1 MDADINS
8 LTPARIATAQW
19 WMPST
24 AGANAPSAFAA
35 TLERAKRAART
46 KRAQRRALACSSAL
60 PDSPP
65 PEVQREMAAAASVS
79 QTLAARGQELR
90 FGRNRDG
97 RVSVELTDAAGR
109 ALCAI
114 GPSELFRL
122 LGQGD

>member
-1 MDADINS
+1 MDANINS

-24 AGANAPSAFAA
+24 ASANAPSAFAA
-35 TLERAKRAART
+35 TLARARRAA
-46 KRAQRRALACSSAL
+46 RAQRRALACSNAL
-60 PDSPP
+60 PDSAP

-79 QTLAARGQELR
+79 RTLAAQGRELR
-90 FGRNRDG
+90 FGRSRDG
-97 RVSVELTDAAGR
+97 RVSVELTDMAGR

-122 LGQGD
+122 LAQDD

>member
-1 MDADINS
+1 MDANINS

-24 AGANAPSAFAA
+24 ASANAPSAFAA
-35 TLERAKRAART
+35 TLARARRAARA
-46 KRAQRRALACSSAL
+46 KRAQRRALACSNAL
-60 PDSPP
+60 PDSAP

-79 QTLAARGQELR
+79 RTLAAQGRELR
-90 FGRNRDG
+90 FGRSRDG
-97 RVSVELTDAAGR
+97 RVSVELTDTAGR

-122 LGQGD
+122 LAQDD

>member
-1 MDADINS
+1 MDANINS

-24 AGANAPSAFAA
+24 ASANAPSAFAA
-35 TLERAKRAART
+35 TLARARRAARA
-46 KRAQRRALACSSAL
+46 KRAQRRALACSNAL
-60 PDSPP
+60 PDSAP

-79 QTLAARGQELR
+79 RTLAAQGRELR
-90 FGRNRDG
+90 FGRSRDG
-97 RVSVELTDAAGR
+97 RVSVELTDMAGR

-122 LGQGD
+122 LAQDD